1 MVVSFRYVV
10 MMRLIRSGQARAGR
24 IDVKQDADPIAQDG
38 GAQDPIAQ
46 DPIAQDP
53 GTLGGGARDSRAPDG
68 DGHDGGSVLVIQK
81 SARILDCLAGAAG
94 PLRASEIR
102 ELTGLP
108 MTTVARLLRTLL
120 AEDLLAREGP
130 YYSIGLRVTGWA
142 HAASAGSDLI
152 ASAEPLISQLR
163 DSSGE
168 TAGLYVS
175 QGTNRVCVLLKES
188 GQPIAYRSMPGQVR
202 PMHGGA
208 AGRIFMAFDPSAR
221 QAVLDAG
228 LTAHTSK
235 TITDPEVLEA
245 RLEQVRRQGWA
256 FVAGERELGLNTV
269 AAPIVDPA
277 GRLVAAVAISGP
289 SFRMARPQAGR
300 LAGLVTGCAEQIS
313 LAIAKGAA

>member
-1 MVVSFRYVV
+1 M
-10 MMRLIRSGQARAGR
+10 
-24 IDVKQDADPIAQDG
+24 DVKRDAAP
-38 GAQDPIAQ
+38 GAQHSSAQ
-46 DPIAQDP
+46 HSSAQ
-53 GTLGGGARDSRAPDG
+53 GGSAQEG

-120 AEDLLAREGP
+120 AEDLLRREGP
-130 YYSIGLRVTGWA
+130 YYSIGLRVTAWA
-142 HAASAGSDLI
+142 HAASAGSGLI
-152 ASAEPLISQLR
+152 ACAEPLISELR

-168 TAGLYVS
+168 TAGLYIS

-221 QAVLDAG
+221 QVVLDAG
-228 LTAHTSK
+228 LPAHTSK

-245 RLEQVRRQGWA
+245 QLEQVRRQGWA
-256 FVAGERELGLNTV
+256 FVAGEREVGLNTV

-277 GRLVAAVAISGP
+277 GHLVAAVAVSGP
-289 SFRMARPQAGR
+289 SFRMTRAQTSR
-300 LAGLVTGCAEQIS
+300 LAELITGCAEEIS
-313 LAIAKGAA
+313 RAIAKGAA

>member
-1 MVVSFRYVV
+1 M
-10 MMRLIRSGQARAGR
+10 
-24 IDVKQDADPIAQDG
+24 KQDAAPGGQG
-38 GAQDPIAQ
+38 RGAQDSGAQ
-46 DPIAQDP
+46 DSHTQSSDTQ
-53 GTLGGGARDSRAPDG
+53 GSDTQGS

-81 SARILDCLAGAAG
+81 SARVLDCLAGAG
-94 PLRASEIR
+94 RPLRASEIR

-120 AEDLLAREGP
+120 AEDLLRREGP
-130 YYSIGLRVTGWA
+130 HYSIGLRVTAWA

-152 ASAEPLISQLR
+152 ACAEPLISELR

-168 TAGLYVS
+168 TAGLYIS
-175 QGTNRVCVLLKES
+175 QGPNRVCVLLKES

-228 LTAHTSK
+228 LPAHTSK
-235 TITDPEVLEA
+235 TITDPEGLEA
-245 RLEQVRRQGWA
+245 QLEQVRRQGWA

-269 AAPIVDPA
+269 AAPVFDPA
-277 GRLVAAVAISGP
+277 GHLVAAVAVSGP
-289 SFRMARPQAGR
+289 SFRMTRQQTGR
-300 LAGLVTGCAEQIS
+300 LADLVTGCAEEIS
-313 LAIAKGAA
+313 RAIAKGAA

>member
-1 MVVSFRYVV
+1 MDSKRDAGPA
-10 MMRLIRSGQARAGR
+10 GQ
-24 IDVKQDADPIAQDG
+24 
-38 GAQDPIAQ
+38 
-46 DPIAQDP
+46 
-53 GTLGGGARDSRAPDG
+53 DG
-68 DGHDGGSVLVIQK
+68 DGHDGGPVLVIQK
-81 SARILDCLAGAAG
+81 SARVLDCLAGAG
-94 PLRASEIR
+94 RPLRASEIR

-108 MTTVARLLRTLL
+108 MTTVARLLRTLQ
-120 AEDLLAREGP
+120 AENLLRREGP
-130 YYSIGLRVTGWA
+130 YYSIGLRVTAWA

-152 ASAEPLISQLR
+152 ACAEPPICQLR

-168 TAGLYVS
+168 TAGLYIS

-245 RLEQVRRQGWA
+245 QLAQVRRQGWA
-256 FVAGERELGLNTV
+256 FVAGEREVGLNTV
-269 AAPIVDPA
+269 AAPIVGPA
-277 GRLVAAVAISGP
+277 GHLVAAVAVSGP
-289 SFRMARPQAGR
+289 SFRMTRPQTGR
-300 LAGLVTGCAEQIS
+300 LAELVTGCAEEIS
-313 LAIAKGAA
+313 RAIAKGAA